1 MIDREKKE
9 QIEKKML
16 IDALNNMPT
25 QVIATAYLHALNY
38 HLYGVDVTEK
48 WETAV
53 QNTANVEN
61 AYLKGRR
68 DEAEFQINVKLGEGD
83 QLSSSAVF
91 DLCKKYEALVVPEL
105 ADFSYELETAPSRE
119 ATLEFFNAFQTTLL
133 DYVSKFSYELESLPT
148 VRGPK
153 YTLEGAIEYLDSIGW
168 LRKHDREMMLDG
180 IRRYA
185 EDPDLAAIKAS
196 ALQAGFEGEEVR
208 FYIGGRLFAIRELPG

>member
-25 QVIATAYLHALNY
+25 QVIATAYLHAMNY
-38 HLYGVDVTEK
+38 QLYGVDVTEK
-48 WETAV
+48 WRTAT
-53 QNTANVEN
+53 QNTANVEK

-68 DEAEFQINVKLGEGD
+68 DEAEFWYRAKPDEPL
-83 QLSSSAVF
+83 LSRQGVL
-91 DLCKKYEALVVPEL
+91 DLHKKYESLV
-105 ADFSYELETAPSRE
+105 APDM
-119 ATLEFFNAFQTTLL
+119 TK
-133 DYVSKFSYELESLPT
+133 YGYELESLPT

-153 YTLEGAIEYLDSIGW
+153 YTLEGAIEYMDSIGW

-196 ALQAGFEGEEVR
+196 ALQAGFEGKEVR